1 MHFIGQLERAS
12 TSSSDIDR
20 FFLGGLQVPVDVR
33 ILWVLLELCCGQG
46 SKIAVS
52 QLSHLSLRLLD
63 LAFTYAI
70 LSFVF

>member
-20 FFLGGLQVPVDVR
+20 LFLGGLQVPVDVR
-33 ILWVLLELCCGQG
+33 VLRVLLELCCCQG
-46 SKIAVS
+46 SRIAVS
-52 QLSHLSLRLLD
+52 QMLHLSHRLLD